1 MGMEGAG
8 RRAWETRRNNDARA
22 VRDLYRD
29 AFASPAKAVAR
40 RRAITT
46 LKAAGVRT
54 VVELWGGGTSALELV
69 AAGFR
74 VISVDNG
81 SMKLTDAAGVE
92 VKAARKRR
100 ALALAGIEG
109 GYETRWGSVAKF
121 AHEADGALLDFCGPW
136 SQAVRE
142 SVIASRHMLAVV
154 VTLMTDHDI
163 STEATTQNDRL
174 AMYKAVL
181 KYHASDGSAKG
192 IVAQPCRLLC
202 HYKRPGGQPVWVF
215 LVAQSRIPIE
225 HMNSNERL
233 TINPE
238 YRARLNAQQAAYQR
252 ERRAT
257 DPAYKAAQ
265 RARSERWIA
274 RKLAEDPDYENRKT
288 RECRARKH
296 AADPTYRPRGP
307 RRQKVEA

>member
-1 MGMEGAG
+1 MGTEGAG

-46 LKAAGVRT
+46 LKAAGVTT
-54 VVELWGGGTSALELV
+54 VLDLWGGGTSALELV

-81 SMKLTDAAGVE
+81 SMALKDAAGSE
-92 VKAARKRR
+92 VSMTLKRR
-100 ALALAGIEG
+100 ALELAGREG
-109 GYETRWGSVAKF
+109 GYETRWGQVAKF

-136 SQAVRE
+136 SIAVRQ
-142 SVIASRHMLAVV
+142 SVAACRNHKAVI

-163 STEATTQNDRL
+163 STDATTQNDRL

-181 KYHASDGSAKG
+181 KYHASDGSAAS

-215 LVAQSRIPIE
+215 LLAHRRLPIQHMTGRERAQID
-225 HMNSNERL
+225 
-233 TINPE
+233 PE
-238 YRARLNAQQAAYQR
+238 YAARQNRANNVYQR
-252 ERRAT
+252 ERRKI
-257 DPAYKAAQ
+257 DPNYKARQ
-265 RARSERWIA
+265 YARGKEWRA
-274 RKLAEDPDYENRKT
+274 RKLAEDPDYENRVQ
-288 RECRARKH
+288 RELRARKR
-296 AADPTYRPRGP
+296 AADPTYKPRGQ
-307 RRQKVEA
+307 RQKVEA